1 MHLGSLFTALARCL
15 EARSR
20 SGQWLL
26 RIDDVD
32 PYRTQPGAT
41 DRILFSLETL
51 GLFWDGPVFYQS
63 RQTDRYRTVLENLQS
78 RGLVYACT
86 CSRKTLARTLP
97 GDQPQVYPGHC
108 RDKGPMAVT
117 TSHALRVIVPD
128 GAAMVFEDRIRGP
141 ITQDLARE
149 VGDFILFRR
158 DGAFA
163 YHLATVLDDA
173 EQDVTDVLRGL
184 DLLDSTPRQ
193 IYLQQLLGLST
204 PDYAHTP
211 ILMNADGSKLSKR
224 TFAAEAETRHPGALL
239 FYLLNL
245 LNQSPP
251 MNMRRTPA
259 NELLAWAVAHWRPER
274 LRGIDRIV
282 IDPGAF
288 GA

>member
-1 MHLGSLFTALARCL
+1 LHLGSLFTALASFL
-15 EARSR
+15 EARSQ

-32 PYRTQPGAT
+32 PYRTQPGVT
-41 DRILFSLETL
+41 DRILFSLEAL

-78 RGLVYACT
+78 CGLVYACT
-86 CSRKTLARTLP
+86 CSRKKLARTLP
-97 GDQPQVYPGHC
+97 SNQPQVYPGHC
-108 RDKGPMAVT
+108 RDKGLMAVAT
-117 TSHALRVIVPD
+117 PHALRVIVPD
-128 GAAMVFEDRIRGP
+128 GAAMVFEDRIRGS

-173 EQDVTDVLRGL
+173 EQGVTDVLRGF

-193 IYLQQLLGLST
+193 LYLQQLLEL
-204 PDYAHTP
+204 PAPRYAHTP

-251 MNMRRTPA
+251 MTMQRAPA
-259 NELLAWAVAHWRPER
+259 NELLAWAVAHWRLER
-274 LRGIDRIV
+274 LRGIDRIAV
-282 IDPGAF
+282 DTGAF
-288 GA
+288 SA